1 MESKYELRNNFPRAA
16 INAIMQIKII
26 AARAENR
33 IFARFVIPII
43 RITHHTDQKRET
55 RSEDRDYWRAGDTC
69 FTYLLI

>member
-43 RITHHTDQKRET
+43 RITQIKREKQEART
-55 RSEDRDYWRAGDTC
+55 ETTGEQETHVSRIY
-69 FTYLLI
+69 